1 MQANK
6 QQLPQDNKHFFSKKV
21 HVATIKLKISHGNRQ
36 CAEFRDNEAEMLYS
50 LISEDRRAFASKQM
64 HFALHIVM

>member
-6 QQLPQDNKHFFSKKV
+6 QQLPQDNKHFFSKKI

-36 CAEFRDNEAEMLYS
+36 CAEIRDNEAEMLYS
-50 LISEDRRAFASKQM
+50 LISEDRR
-64 HFALHIVM
+64 